1 MEQKKRTLAV
11 SEEELLKKIIENTK
25 PSKYIIVDVK
35 VKDFEAT
42 DGTNKQY
49 ARLIVSDFEDYK
61 KLESVGL
68 VGRAELFE
76 FHIQKFQ
83 QGADLTKL
91 VGKVF
96 EPSNDDNWAFK
107 KQKVNLGYGK
117 SEYRIVS
124 ITYKATMQELEELA
138 TI

>member
-1 MEQKKRTLAV
+1 MAV
-11 SEEELLKKIIENTK
+11 SEEELLKSILENTK

-42 DGTNKQY
+42 DGTKKQY
-49 ARLIVSDFEDYK
+49 ARLIVSDFEEYE
-61 KLESVGL
+61 KLASVSL
-68 VGRAELFE
+68 TSRAELFE
-76 FHIQKFQ
+76 FPVAKFQ
-83 QGADLTKL
+83 QGQDLTKL
-91 VGKVF
+91 VGKVL

-107 KQKVNLGYGK
+107 KQKVDSGYGK

-124 ITYKATMQELEELA
+124 ITYKVTMQELEELA

>member
-11 SEEELLKKIIENTK
+11 QEEELLKLILENTK

-42 DGTNKQY
+42 DGTKKQY
-49 ARLIVSDFEDYK
+49 ARLIVSDCDDFK
-61 KLESVGL
+61 KLESIGL
-68 VGRAELFE
+68 SSRAELFE
-76 FHIQKFQ
+76 FRVVNY
-83 QGADLTKL
+83 QGENLEKL
-91 VGKVF
+91 VGKVL
-96 EPSNDDNWAFK
+96 EPSNDDNWAFQ
-107 KQKVNLGYGK
+107 KQKVSVGFGR

>member
-11 SEEELLKKIIENTK
+11 QEEELLKLILESTR
-25 PSKYIIVDVK
+25 PSRYIIVDVEIG
-35 VKDFEAT
+35 DFEAN
-42 DGTNKQY
+42 GTKKEY
-49 ARLIVSDFEDYK
+49 ARLIVSDFDDYK

-68 VGRAELFE
+68 TSRAELFR
-76 FHIQKFQ
+76 FPVLKFQ

-96 EPSNDDNWAFK
+96 EPSNDDNWAFQ
-107 KQKVNLGYGK
+107 KQKVDVGFGR

-124 ITYKATMQELEELA
+124 ITYKVTMQELA

>member
-11 SEEELLKKIIENTK
+11 SEKELLNSILENTK

-35 VKDFEAT
+35 VKDFEAE
-42 DGTNKQY
+42 DGTKKQY
-49 ARLIVSDFEDYK
+49 ARLIVSDLEEYE
-61 KLESVGL
+61 KLASVSL
-68 VGRAELFE
+68 TSRAQLFE
-76 FHIQKFQ
+76 FPIQKFQ

-91 VGKVF
+91 VGKVL
-96 EPSNDDNWAFK
+96 EPSDDNNWAFQ
-107 KQKVNLGYGK
+107 KQKVDVGFGR

-124 ITYKATMQELEELA
+124 LTYKVSMEELA

>member
-1 MEQKKRTLAV
+1 M
-11 SEEELLKKIIENTK
+11 LKLILENTK

-35 VKDFEAT
+35 VKDFEAE
-42 DGTNKQY
+42 DGTKKQY

-68 VGRAELFE
+68 LGRAELFE
-76 FHIQKFQ
+76 FPIQKFQ

-91 VGKVF
+91 VGKVL
-96 EPSNDDNWAFK
+96 EPSNDDNWAFQ
-107 KQKVNLGYGK
+107 KQKVSVGFGR

-124 ITYKATMQELEELA
+124 ITYKATMEELA

>member
-11 SEEELLKKIIENTK
+11 QERELLKLILESTK

-35 VKDFEAT
+35 VKDFEAE
-42 DGTNKQY
+42 DGTKKQY

-68 VGRAELFE
+68 LGRAELFE
-76 FHIQKFQ
+76 FPIQKFQ

-91 VGKVF
+91 VGKVL
-96 EPSNDDNWAFK
+96 EPSNDDNWAFQ
-107 KQKVNLGYGK
+107 KQKVSVGFGR

-124 ITYKATMQELEELA
+124 ITYKATMEELA

>member
-11 SEEELLKKIIENTK
+11 QEEELLKLILENTK
-25 PSKYIIVDVK
+25 PSKYIIVGVK

-42 DGTNKQY
+42 DGTMKQY

-68 VGRAELFE
+68 VSRAELFE
-76 FHIQKFQ
+76 FPVLKFQ
-83 QGADLTKL
+83 GEDLEKL
-91 VGKVF
+91 VGKVL
-96 EPSNDDNWAFK
+96 ETSNDDNWAFK
-107 KQKVNLGYGK
+107 KQKVDNGYGK
-117 SEYRIVS
+117 SDYKIVS
-124 ITYKATMQELEELA
+124 LIYRVSAEELA

>member
-11 SEEELLKKIIENTK
+11 SEKELLNSILENTK

-35 VKDFEAT
+35 VKDFEAE
-42 DGTNKQY
+42 DGTKKQY
-49 ARLIVSDFEDYK
+49 ARLIVSDLEEYE
-61 KLESVGL
+61 KLASVSL
-68 VGRAELFE
+68 TSRAQLFE
-76 FHIQKFQ
+76 FPIHKFQ

-91 VGKVF
+91 VGKVL
-96 EPSNDDNWAFK
+96 EPSDDNNWAFQ
-107 KQKVNLGYGK
+107 KQKVDVGFGR

-124 ITYKATMQELEELA
+124 LTYKVSMEELA

>member
-11 SEEELLKKIIENTK
+11 SEEELLKSILENTK

-42 DGTNKQY
+42 DGTKKQY
-49 ARLIVSDFEDYK
+49 ARLIVSDWEDYQ
-61 KLESVGL
+61 KLDSIGL
-68 VGRAELFE
+68 SSRAELFE
-76 FHIQKFQ
+76 FRVVNFQ
-83 QGADLTKL
+83 GENLEKL
-91 VGKVF
+91 VGKVL
-96 EPSNDDNWAFK
+96 EPSNDDNWAFQ
-107 KQKVNLGYGK
+107 KQKVNIFGR

-124 ITYKATMQELEELA
+124 ITYKATIEELA

>member
-11 SEEELLKKIIENTK
+11 QEEELLKLILENTK
-25 PSKYIIVDVK
+25 PSKYIIVGVK

-42 DGTNKQY
+42 DGTKKQY
-49 ARLIVSDFEDYK
+49 ARLIVSDCDDFK
-61 KLESVGL
+61 KLESIGL
-68 VGRAELFE
+68 SSRAELFE
-76 FHIQKFQ
+76 FRVVNY
-83 QGADLTKL
+83 QGENLEKL
-91 VGKVF
+91 VGKVL
-96 EPSNDDNWAFK
+96 EPSNDDNWAFQ
-107 KQKVNLGYGK
+107 KQKVSVGFGR

>member
-11 SEEELLKKIIENTK
+11 QEEELLKLILESTK

-42 DGTNKQY
+42 DGAKKQY
-49 ARLIVSDFEDYK
+49 ARLIVSDFDDYK

-68 VGRAELFE
+68 SSRAELFE
-76 FHIQKFQ
+76 FRVLNY
-83 QGADLTKL
+83 QGENLEKL
-91 VGKVF
+91 VGKVL
-96 EPSNDDNWAFK
+96 EPSNDDNWAFQ
-107 KQKVNLGYGK
+107 KQKVNIGFGR

-124 ITYKATMQELEELA
+124 ITYKATIEELA

>member
-11 SEEELLKKIIENTK
+11 QEEELLKLILESTK

-35 VKDFEAT
+35 VKDFEAE
-42 DGTNKQY
+42 DGTKKQY

-68 VGRAELFE
+68 LGRAELFE
-76 FHIQKFQ
+76 FPIQKFQ

-91 VGKVF
+91 VGKVL
-96 EPSNDDNWAFK
+96 EPSNDDNWAFQ
-107 KQKVNLGYGK
+107 KQKVSVGFGR

-124 ITYKATMQELEELA
+124 ITYKATMEELA

>member
-11 SEEELLKKIIENTK
+11 SEEELLKEILENTK

-42 DGTNKQY
+42 DGTKKQY
-49 ARLIVSDFEDYK
+49 ARLIVSDLEEYK
-61 KLESVGL
+61 KLDSIGL
-68 VGRAELFE
+68 SSRAQLFE
-76 FHIQKFQ
+76 FRVVNFQ
-83 QGADLTKL
+83 GENLEKL

-96 EPSNDDNWAFK
+96 EPSNDDNWAFQ
-107 KQKVNLGYGK
+107 KQKVSVGFGR
-117 SEYRIVS
+117 SEFRIVS
-124 ITYKATMQELEELA
+124 ITYKATMEELA

>member
-11 SEEELLKKIIENTK
+11 QEEELLKLILENTK
-25 PSKYIIVDVK
+25 PSKYVIVDVK

-42 DGTNKQY
+42 DGIKKQY
-49 ARLIVSDFEDYK
+49 ARLIVSDLEEYE
-61 KLESVGL
+61 KLASVSL
-68 VGRAELFE
+68 TSRAQLFE
-76 FHIQKFQ
+76 FPIQKFQ

-91 VGKVF
+91 VGKVL
-96 EPSNDDNWAFK
+96 EPSDDNNWAFQ
-107 KQKVNLGYGK
+107 KQKVDVGFGR

-124 ITYKATMQELEELA
+124 LTYKVSMEELA

>member
-1 MEQKKRTLAV
+1 MEQKKRTLGV
-11 SEEELLKKIIENTK
+11 QEQELLKLILENTK

-42 DGTNKQY
+42 DGTKKQY
-49 ARLIVSDFEDYK
+49 ARLIVSDCDDFK
-61 KLESVGL
+61 KLESIGL
-68 VGRAELFE
+68 SSRAELFE
-76 FHIQKFQ
+76 FRVVNY
-83 QGADLTKL
+83 QGENLEKL
-91 VGKVF
+91 VGKVL
-96 EPSNDDNWAFK
+96 EPSNDDNWAFQ
-107 KQKVNLGYGK
+107 KQKVSVGFGR